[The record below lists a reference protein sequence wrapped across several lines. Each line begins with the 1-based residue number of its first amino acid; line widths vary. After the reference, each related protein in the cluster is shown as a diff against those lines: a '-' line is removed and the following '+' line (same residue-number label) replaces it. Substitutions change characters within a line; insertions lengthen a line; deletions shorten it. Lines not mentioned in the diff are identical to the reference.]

1 MLKHNYF
8 RTQPPARDWL
18 IEPEFDL
25 QTAYYGGHNIARFV
39 AQNLFWLWG
48 IEDKYRIIG
57 GQGWPHS
64 IENQIGPSWGF
75 PGKGRLAGHEGVGS
89 QYPENRGYTPDW
101 RRESDSRGYCY
112 VPPL

>member
-39 AQNLFWLWG
+39 AQNLF
-48 IEDKYRIIG
+48 
-57 GQGWPHS
+57 
-64 IENQIGPSWGF
+64 
-75 PGKGRLAGHEGVGS
+75 
-89 QYPENRGYTPDW
+89 
-101 RRESDSRGYCY
+101 
-112 VPPL
+112 